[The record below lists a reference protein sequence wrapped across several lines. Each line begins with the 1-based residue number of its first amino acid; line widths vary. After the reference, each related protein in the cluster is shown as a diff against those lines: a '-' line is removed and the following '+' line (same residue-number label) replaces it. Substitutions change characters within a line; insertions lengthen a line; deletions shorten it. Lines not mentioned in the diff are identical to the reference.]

1 MKKLS
6 SLMFLFATG
15 VGYAGVMGQAI
26 SEPRAYLSV
35 FGGGGSLSSLSLT
48 QLGTAFYSDTKGGP
62 LAVNAFGQSNSL
74 AEWMVGGS
82 AGYYFSESPMLFGS
96 LWSLRPATEL
106 EGYYLGQQN
115 LKGEDVNNETT
126 RLTEHDFLLSYPMS
140 VGVGLVNAMASF
152 HHEKYARWHPYVAG
166 GIGVAAVSISNAT
179 SSQMTPLEAGINH
192 YNSDRS
198 DSTSTFATQA
208 KAGLHFDWTEHV
220 ALFAEYRYLYLAGTN
235 YTFGSAV
242 YPQHPATSEWNV
254 KFGSQSYNMGVI
266 GMRYLF

>member
-1 MKKLS
+1 ML
-6 SLMFLFATG
+6 LLATG
-15 VGYAGVMGQAI
+15 AGYAGSMGQEI
-26 SEPRAYLSV
+26 SEHHVYLSV
-35 FGGGGSLSSLSLT
+35 FGGGGALSSLSLA

-82 AGYYFSESPMLFGS
+82 AGYYFPESAMFLGS

-115 LKGEDVNNETT
+115 LKGEDINNETT
-126 RLTEHDFLLSYPMS
+126 RLTEHVFSLTYPMS

-152 HHEKYARWHPYVAG
+152 HHEKFARWHPYVAG
-166 GIGVAAVSISNAT
+166 GIGLAAISISNAT
-179 SSQMTPLEAGINH
+179 SLQKIPLEVGINH
-192 YNSDRS
+192 YNSDSS
-198 DSTSTFATQA
+198 DSTGAFAAQA

-220 ALFAEYRYLYLAGTN
+220 ALFAEYRYLYLAGTD
-235 YTFGSAV
+235 YTFGSTV
-242 YPQHPATSEWNV
+242 YPQHVATSEWSV
-254 KFGSQSYNMGVI
+254 KFGSQSYNMGVV